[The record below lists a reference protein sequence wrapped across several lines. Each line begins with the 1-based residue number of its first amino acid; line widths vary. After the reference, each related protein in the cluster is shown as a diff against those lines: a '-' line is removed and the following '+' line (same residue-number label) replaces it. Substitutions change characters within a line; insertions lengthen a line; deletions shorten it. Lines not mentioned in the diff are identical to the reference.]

1 MPLGSRG
8 CGTLVVDFPSRELY
22 LGGGGWGGQKIVET
36 PQILPLNTSLGLV
49 FNPFSPKTD

>member
-8 CGTLVVDFPSRELY
+8 CGTLVVDFPGRELY
-22 LGGGGWGGQKIVET
+22 LGGGWGGQKIVET